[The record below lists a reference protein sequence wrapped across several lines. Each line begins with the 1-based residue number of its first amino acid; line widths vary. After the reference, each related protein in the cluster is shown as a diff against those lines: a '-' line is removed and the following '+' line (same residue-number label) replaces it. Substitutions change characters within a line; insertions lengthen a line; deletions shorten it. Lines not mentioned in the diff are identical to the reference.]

1 MKNKLKDSLK
11 IAMKA
16 RDQVRLD
23 TIRSLMAA
31 IQYEEMQKETE
42 DLPGD
47 SILAIIRSEIK
58 KRKEETDF
66 AQKAS
71 RPELVEKLAKEL
83 SILEEFLP
91 SQLGQA
97 DLEKIITELKQSN
110 PGLNLGVAMKML
122 KDNYAGQY
130 DGKIA
135 SDVAKRIL
143 V

>member
-91 SQLGQA
+91 SRP
-97 DLEKIITELKQSN
+97 SR
-110 PGLNLGVAMKML
+110 
-122 KDNYAGQY
+122 
-130 DGKIA
+130 
-135 SDVAKRIL
+135 S
-143 V
+143 

>member
-1 MKNKLKDSLK
+1 MKNKLKESLK
-11 IAMKA
+11 TAMKA

-23 TIRSLMAA
+23 TVRSLMAA

-42 DLPGD
+42 ELP
-47 SILAIIRSEIK
+47 SEAVLAIIRSEIK
-58 KRKEETDF
+58 KRKEESEF

-71 RPELVEKLAKEL
+71 RPELLEKLAKEL

-91 SQLGQA
+91 SQLGEAQ
-97 DLEKIITELKQSN
+97 LEKILSDLKQST
-110 PGLNLGVAMKML
+110 PGLNLGVAMKLL

-130 DGKIA
+130 DGKVA